1 MNSDLGSTGLCWT
14 ILLLLPDQIPVETT
28 LFHKAFV
35 SSQLNWESFEFKFF
49 LNCKFQKSYL
59 GDCSTRDDSNDIGVL
74 DCTQS
79 MGNYKDCPTS
89 SNII

>member
-1 MNSDLGSTGLCWT
+1 MNSDLGSTGLYWT

-49 LNCKFQKSYL
+49 FKL
-59 GDCSTRDDSNDIGVL
+59 
-74 DCTQS
+74 
-79 MGNYKDCPTS
+79 
-89 SNII
+89 